1 MSQLQ
6 AALDSAT
13 ERMGR
18 YELQL
23 AQTAKREGWNVIGR
37 GKCWENGPELVRVE
51 YPESYSKLEAYRN
64 CKTHDF
70 KASDYD
76 A

>member
-1 MSQLQ
+1 MSELQ
-6 AALDSAT
+6 VALNAAT
-13 ERMGR
+13 NRMSNAQR
-18 YELQL
+18 QL
-23 AQTAKREGWNVIGR
+23 AQTAKREGWKVIGR
-37 GKCWENGPELVRVE
+37 GKCWEGGPELVRVE
-51 YPESYSKLEAYRN
+51 YPESYAKLEAFRN

>member
-6 AALDSAT
+6 AALNAAT
-13 ERMGR
+13 DRISKAER
-18 YELQL
+18 QL
-23 AQTAKREGWNVIGR
+23 AQTAKREGWKVIGR

-51 YPESYSKLEAYRN
+51 YPESYSKMEAYRN
-64 CKTHDF
+64 CKTNDF
-70 KASDYD
+70 KASNYD

>member
-6 AALDSAT
+6 VALNAATDRMSKY
-13 ERMGR
+13 ER
-18 YELQL
+18 QL
-23 AQTAKREGWNVIGR
+23 AQIAKREGWKVIGR

-51 YPESYSKLEAYRN
+51 YPESYAKLESYRN
-64 CKTHDF
+64 CKTHNF
-70 KASDYD
+70 KATDYD